1 MLTVVFCGVGKF
13 LGKRCVWLGKYPAVH
28 EHTTRHKK
36 VQKPQLT
43 RNVSRAVLLIA
54 FAHLQPRTHGEDEA
68 RHHGLIRSPFSPS
81 SFPFPFP
88 FAFHN
93 RI

>member
-36 VQKPQLT
+36 VQKP
-43 RNVSRAVLLIA
+43 
-54 FAHLQPRTHGEDEA
+54 
-68 RHHGLIRSPFSPS
+68 
-81 SFPFPFP
+81 
-88 FAFHN
+88 
-93 RI
+93 